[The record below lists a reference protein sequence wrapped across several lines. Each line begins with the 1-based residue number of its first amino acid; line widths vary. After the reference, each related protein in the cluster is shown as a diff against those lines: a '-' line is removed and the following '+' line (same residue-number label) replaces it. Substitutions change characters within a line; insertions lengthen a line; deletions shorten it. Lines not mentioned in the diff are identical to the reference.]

1 MSEEDAWTIRPG
13 PARAKLNSIGSVPST
28 TQALAPS
35 APAQVNATVDTS
47 GLERLISSRLD
58 MVEDVLRMVETRVD
72 EAMVSGPTATFSD
85 EGEEGTDME
94 AMSGDVIITA
104 SGERIPAGDGASR
117 LKPDDEAPLV
127 ELYEAQALAAN
138 PFLRAPDGLGGA
150 SGDRIGAPTVAALL
164 LDHMTGMAASSFTQ
178 KAMDSGML
186 SPDEGRQVMAIVQLA
201 EPGETEAA
209 LADHLPNRALLSFSA
224 LVSAWRN
231 QAQRAAAASNNMRA

>member
-28 TQALAPS
+28 TWALAPS

-94 AMSGDVIITA
+94 SHERRRDHHGVR
-104 SGERIPAGDGASR
+104 ERIPAGDGASR

-127 ELYEAQALAAN
+127 E
-138 PFLRAPDGLGGA
+138 FLRSA
-150 SGDRIGAPTVAALL
+150 S
-164 LDHMTGMAASSFTQ
+164 TGC
-178 KAMDSGML
+178 
-186 SPDEGRQVMAIVQLA
+186 
-201 EPGETEAA
+201 EPFCV
-209 LADHLPNRALLSFSA
+209 HLTA
-224 LVSAWRN
+224 LVARRVTALGHRRSPP
-231 QAQRAAAASNNMRA
+231 SCSIT